1 MTRFAASAVRN
12 WRGAGF
18 SPVSYMNYDA
28 KAQQEA
34 FVQLEKAGRRVP
46 VVFSHVLLTYSNNN
60 NTRKGAFNQLSHSAH
75 GGTTVRRDSN
85 NSTKEAANSLP
96 ESGRP
101 ASIASKK
108 STNNSFFTFSTN
120 HN

>member
-12 WRGAGF
+12 WRGTGY

-46 VVFSHVLLTYSNNN
+46 VVFSHVLLTYFNNN
-60 NTRKGAFNQLSHSAH
+60 NTRKGAFNHLSHSAS
-75 GGTTVRRDSN
+75 GDFVRRFSLKL
-85 NSTKEAANSLP
+85 TKEVTNSLP
-96 ESGRP
+96 VTGRL
-101 ASIASKK
+101 ASVSTKL
-108 STNNSFFTFSTN
+108 TNNSFFTFSTN
-120 HN
+120 HK